1 VHLLG
6 HLLLGQLM
14 VANRLELLLLGV
26 LSLFRLALLLLS
38 RVVLLCRL
46 GDNGA
51 DALCPLPLP
60 LLLELLA
67 VHQGRDRS
75 SNFSTYRSLCDAQNK
90 SVETFFTVAAK
101 ERGSP
106 KPGEGRG

>member
-14 VANRLELLLLGV
+14 VVNRLELLLLGV

-38 RVVLLCRL
+38 RVVLLCRM
-46 GDNGA
+46 GDNG

-60 LLLELLA
+60 LLLELLV
-67 VHQGRDRS
+67 VHRPLPS
-75 SNFSTYRSLCDAQNK
+75 
-90 SVETFFTVAAK
+90 
-101 ERGSP
+101 
-106 KPGEGRG
+106 